1 MIDDIIA
8 HHLGAPWDARLGL
21 DFEVLKGDLPLLA
34 HPGCGR
40 GEHFEVRY
48 RVDGPR
54 LNGEAACGE
63 VVVKPKLRI
72 ADLEQAVELLIELRL
87 LRIDLGVDLDAQ
99 GLLRVGDALLVR
111 VERGAVVLEKLVE
124 RARLRDLAQ
133 FDEP

>member
-1 MIDDIIA
+1 M
-8 HHLGAPWDARLGL
+8 
-21 DFEVLKGDLPLLA
+21 
-34 HPGCGR
+34 
-40 GEHFEVRY
+40 RY

-54 LNGEAACGE
+54 LNGEAAIGE

-87 LRIDLGVDLDAQ
+87 LLVDLRVDLDAQ
-99 GLLRVGDALLVR
+99 GLLRIGDALLVR
-111 VERGAVVLEKLVE
+111 VERGTVVLEKLVE